1 MNSIIPKQPAI
12 IRVSRLSAAFT
23 LIELL
28 VVIAIIAILAGML
41 LPALAKAKVKAQ
53 TTRCLNNLKQTG
65 TANAMYLGDNK
76 DKIPYGVIRSIFVSG
91 SLRDWSWDDL
101 LHSYMGGFQS
111 WDGLANAPIYL
122 TNNPVQLL
130 ICPSDSSQM
139 NWTYGAKRSYAMGRH
154 QQGVAD
160 STTYETSAA
169 STWAPSP
176 ANKCALG
183 LFWAT
188 SGSGPGRNWDT
199 RDVTDSTARPYPRN
213 QKAVYNAIV
222 RDPSDT
228 MLISEY
234 VSTTSYQG
242 YQLGAVMLAP
252 SYQLGGTNNA
262 SGVNVDGYHNRM
274 LNYLMVDGRVE
285 TMQQAKVLGATNSNP
300 AKQSGM
306 WTISATD

>member
-1 MNSIIPKQPAI
+1 MKSPLEPFLSK
-12 IRVSRLSAAFT
+12 RSSRLSTAFT

-41 LPALAKAKVKAQ
+41 LPALAKAKVRAQ
-53 TTRCLNNLKQTG
+53 ATRCLNNLKQTG
-65 TANAMYLGDNK
+65 MANAMYLGDNK
-76 DKIPYGVIRSIFVSG
+76 DKQPYAEVRSVFISG

-111 WDGLANAPIYL
+111 WDGLANSPIYL

-130 ICPSDSSQM
+130 ICPADSAQM
-139 NWTYGAKRSYAMGRH
+139 NWTYGAKRSYAMARH

-160 STTYETSAA
+160 SSTYETVAA
-169 STWAPSP
+169 STWPPSP
-176 ANKCALG
+176 ANKSGLG

-199 RDVTDSTARPYPRN
+199 RDVTDNASKPYPRH
-213 QKAVYNAIV
+213 QKAVFSAII

-228 MLISEY
+228 MFVSEY

-242 YQLGAVMLAP
+242 YQLGAYALSP
-252 SYQLGGTNNA
+252 SYQIGGTNNT
-262 SGVNVDGYHNRM
+262 SGVSAESYHNRT

-285 TMQQAKVLGATNSNP
+285 NMQPAKILGATNVNP
-300 AKQSGM
+300 AKQSGA
-306 WTISATD
+306 WTIAPND